1 LPFERRKE
9 MLLAESSTRE
19 REREREGREGVAC
32 DADMVNTSA

>member
-1 LPFERRKE
+1 